1 MDKISDRTIDYI
13 KIFCPYSIKD
23 FQNIIWGSDEEKINF
38 MELST
43 KLNKKF
49 EENLVTAKIAEEYF
63 TPENLEKYIQTKLII

>member
-1 MDKISDRTIDYI
+1 
-13 KIFCPYSIKD
+13 
-23 FQNIIWGSDEEKINF
+23 

-49 EENLVTAKIAEEYF
+49 EENLVIAKIAGEYF